1 MTWIVLFVILGVIGL
16 IGLAISIWGDRHGE
30 DPNAIPSGIGV
41 AVMAVVIVF
50 QILLFAGFS
59 THVVDAREIGII
71 KTFGRITGQTDCD
84 EDRTGVLR
92 CGGLTFTLPWQTLDT
107 YNIREQ
113 YIFADGI
120 KCSNGTDRCLDSGD
134 NQQQDVFI
142 TPKVNIKV
150 DPDNVQF
157 LAAEVGDDYVTKIIR
172 PRMLSII
179 KSTTSEYSSID
190 IHLKRTEV
198 ENKVKQ
204 RLQAEYSRYSIE
216 VTLVSFENI
225 AFSAEYNKGIELK
238 AIAIQ
243 KALEEENRIAVI
255 QAQARQA
262 EEEAIGR
269 ANALKAEAAGQAEA
283 NRLIN
288 ASLTPEL
295 IQFQTIQKLAG
306 NIQLMVVPDNGSFLF
321 NLPELSASP

>member
-1 MTWIVLFVILGVIGL
+1 MTYIVLCAIGLVITVIGMFVAAFATDDNDKRLGLAGALGVVFIFFLGWLGL
-16 IGLAISIWGDRHGE
+16 TA
-30 DPNAIPSGIGV
+30 
-41 AVMAVVIVF
+41 
-50 QILLFAGFS
+50 LFS
-59 THVVDAREIGII
+59 VHVVDAREIGIV

-92 CGGLTFTLPWQTLDT
+92 CGGLTIIAPWKSLDT

-120 KCSNGTDRCLDSGD
+120 KCSNGADRCLDSGD

-157 LAAEVGDDYVTKIIR
+157 LAAEVGDDYVTKIVR

-198 ENKVKQ
+198 ENKVKE
-204 RLQAEYSRYSIE
+204 RLQLEYDKYSIE

-269 ANALKAEAAGQAEA
+269 ANALRAEAQGQADA
-283 NRLIN
+283 NRLI
-288 ASLTPEL
+288 AESLTPQL
-295 IQFQTIQKLAG
+295 IQFQTVQKLTD
-306 NIQLMVVPDNGSFLF
+306 NIQIMVVPEGGNLF
-321 NLPELSASP
+321 QIPLPAAR

>member
-1 MTWIVLFVILGVIGL
+1 MFWIVGFFILGFIGLMSLFVAIL
-16 IGLAISIWGDRHGE
+16 ANKETEGDIKFS
-30 DPNAIPSGIGV
+30 AMGICG
-41 AVMAVVIVF
+41 AVIVV
-50 QILLFAGFS
+50 QLIWAALFS
-59 THVVDAREIGII
+59 IHVVDAREIGII
-71 KTFGRITGQTDCD
+71 KTFGRISGQTSCD

-92 CGGLTFTLPWQTLDT
+92 CGGLTITAPWQTLDT

-157 LAAEVGDDYVTKIIR
+157 LAAEVGDEYVTKIIR
-172 PRMLSII
+172 PRMLSVI
-179 KSTTSEYSSID
+179 KSTTSEHSSID
-190 IHLKRTEV
+190 IHLKRTEI
-198 ENKVKQ
+198 ENKIKG
-204 RLQAEYSRYSIE
+204 RLNEEFKKYSIE

-255 QAQARQA
+255 QAQAKQA

-288 ASLTPEL
+288 ASLTPLL
-295 IQFQTIQKLAG
+295 IQFQALQKLS
-306 NIQLMVVPDNGSFLF
+306 DNVQIALIPSGQGIIIDPATL
-321 NLPELSASP
+321 LQPQP

>member
-1 MTWIVLFVILGVIGL
+1 VAIAANKETEGDTKFSAMGICGVIIVLQLVWAVI
-16 IGLAISIWGDRHGE
+16 
-30 DPNAIPSGIGV
+30 
-41 AVMAVVIVF
+41 
-50 QILLFAGFS
+50 FS
-59 THVVDAREIGII
+59 VNVVDAREIGII
-71 KTFGRITGQTDCD
+71 KTFGRITGQTECD
-84 EDRTGVLR
+84 EDRSGVLR
-92 CGGLTFTLPWQTLDT
+92 CGGLTIIAPWQTLDT

-157 LAAEVGDDYVTKIIR
+157 LAAEVGHDYITKIIR
-172 PRMLSII
+172 PRMLSVI
-179 KSTTSEYSSID
+179 KSVTSEYSSID

-198 ENKVKQ
+198 ENKIKD
-204 RLQAEYSRYSIE
+204 RLQKEYDKYSIE

-255 QAQARQA
+255 QAQAKQA
-262 EEEAIGR
+262 KEEAIGR
-269 ANALKAEAAGQAEA
+269 ADALKAEAEGQAEA

-288 ASLTPEL
+288 ASLTPLL
-295 IQFQTIQKLAG
+295 IQFQALQKLA
-306 NIQLMVVPDNGSFLF
+306 DNVQIAIIPSGQGIIIDPATL
-321 NLPELSASP
+321 LQPRPAQ